1 MLVVQ
6 CPADARSIL
15 RLTTSRC
22 DVTSEA
28 GGSEESY
35 VADKYACQMVSQHPV
50 REVDTAQTEVR
61 IKISTRCN
69 SGPARHGPV
78 LDLDA

>member
-15 RLTTSRC
+15 RLTTSHC

-35 VADKYACQMVSQHPV
+35 VADKYACQMVSQHFW
-50 REVDTAQTEVR
+50 EVDTAQTEVR

-69 SGPARHGPV
+69 SGPARHWPRT
-78 LDLDA
+78 